1 MQCTMGN
8 CCGRRAQLLAP
19 ADEEEDEFFA
29 VPNPRGPRYRGQGRP
44 LGKDG
49 NPALRSRLGS
59 ASDGRRHHAAVANG
73 CSFAEHRE
81 GIATAAREWPINVA
95 GARAMAWHTHFHVCR
110 CISTVAISGGC
121 RCAECRGVS
130 LLRVSGQLTPIGA
143 AGTRAIAW
151 RTHLHICM

>member
-1 MQCTMGN
+1 MCAKSNCSHFGCWRGPPWMQCTMGN

-73 CSFAEHRE
+73 CSFAS
-81 GIATAAREWPINVA
+81 TAKGLP
-95 GARAMAWHTHFHVCR
+95 
-110 CISTVAISGGC
+110 
-121 RCAECRGVS
+121 
-130 LLRVSGQLTPIGA
+130 LPRVSGQLTWPA
-143 AGTRAIAW
+143 PVPWRGTRTFTCADAYQRW
-151 RTHLHICM
+151 PSVEAAVVLSAGGCHCCE